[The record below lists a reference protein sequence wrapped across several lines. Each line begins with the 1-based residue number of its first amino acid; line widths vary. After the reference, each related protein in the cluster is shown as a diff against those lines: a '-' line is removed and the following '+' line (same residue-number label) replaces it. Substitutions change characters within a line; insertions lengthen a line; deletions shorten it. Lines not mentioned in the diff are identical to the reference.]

1 MRKAFKNYLL
11 LWAIGFVLFQVIT
24 WATPSELAGYSKFGG
39 GFWPG
44 YVCITLTY
52 LGQLACTWRFLKADS
67 AERLFLNIPVLRL
80 GYAALV
86 ISVIV
91 GVLSMAIPDLPYWV
105 GLVVCVLVLAAYAAA
120 IVKAKAA
127 ADIVEETG
135 ARVKQQTQFIRLLTV
150 EAEGLMLRAQSDAA
164 KAEAK
169 RVYEA
174 IRYSNPVSSEALADI
189 EAQIRQ
195 SFTDFAANLSGSA
208 EEIKAKA
215 DELVAMIGARNSKC
229 KVLI

>member
-44 YVCITLTY
+44 YICITLTY
-52 LGQLACTWRFLKADS
+52 LGQLACTWRFLRAGS

-91 GVLSMAIPDLPYWV
+91 GALSMAIPDLPYWV
-105 GLVVCVLVLAAYAAA
+105 GLIVCVLVLAAYAAA

-135 ARVKQQTQFIRLLTV
+135 ARVKQQTQFIRLLTI

-169 RVYEA
+169 RDNEA
-174 IRYSNPVSSEALADI
+174 IRYSDPVSSEALADI

-195 SFTDFAANLSGSA
+195 SFTDFAVMVGTPNADIQS
-208 EEIKAKA
+208 KA
-215 DELVAMIGARNSKC
+215 DELSSLLRIRNSQC
-229 KVLI
+229 KNM